1 MKLIDL
7 VNARDSLQ
15 KLIAQD
21 LPIRTAYQLMK
32 LTDECNR
39 HLGFYGGEL
48 AKFDPARDPE
58 RLKEL
63 EEMDDRYLN
72 EMPSVR
78 ELARMYGNPENQQ
91 LFRIRDLALIWQ
103 QRYISENG
111 NRIYDMHDET
121 HSFSVHLRTDELLIN
136 RMVVENG
143 K

>member
-39 HLGFYGGEL
+39 HLSFYGGEL

-58 RLKEL
+58 RLNEL
-63 EEMDDRYLN
+63 EEMEITDLYHEKLRL
-72 EMPSVR
+72 P
-78 ELARMYGNPENQQ
+78 
-91 LFRIRDLALIWQ
+91 IRDGLVLSASDVKMLEPFIEF
-103 QRYISENG
+103 YEEGES
-111 NRIYDMHDET
+111 
-121 HSFSVHLRTDELLIN
+121 
-136 RMVVENG
+136 
-143 K
+143 

>member
-63 EEMDDRYLN
+63 EEMEITDLHHEKLR
-72 EMPSVR
+72 MPIKDGIVLSAADVK
-78 ELARMYGNPENQQ
+78 
-91 LFRIRDLALIWQ
+91 
-103 QRYISENG
+103 
-111 NRIYDMHDET
+111 
-121 HSFSVHLRTDELLIN
+121 LLEPFMEFYEEGE
-136 RMVVENG
+136 R
-143 K
+143 

>member
-21 LPIRTAYQLMK
+21 LPIRTAYDLMQ

-63 EEMDDRYLN
+63 DNMEIDIDAERITISLDGDLKLSAGDVKML
-72 EMPSVR
+72 MPLVDFQ
-78 ELARMYGNPENQQ
+78 N
-91 LFRIRDLALIWQ
+91 
-103 QRYISENG
+103 
-111 NRIYDMHDET
+111 
-121 HSFSVHLRTDELLIN
+121 
-136 RMVVENG
+136 
-143 K
+143 